1 MQVFVR
7 LQKLGL
13 CLSPPGTL
21 RLLDCL
27 GDGHDEKI
35 WEWRESLTARL
46 QIAQVNCVLIT
57 CTNIL
62 TQKVH
67 LV

>member
-13 CLSPPGTL
+13 CLSPSGTL
-21 RLLDCL
+21 RMLDCL

-35 WEWRESLTARL
+35 WEWQESLMARL
-46 QIAQVNCVLIT
+46 QIPQVVLIT
-57 CTNIL
+57 CTIIIL